1 MKKVSLTIS
10 LALVIFAFT
19 ACKQNGPEPIVEKF
33 CTHLGKGEFEEA
45 KKYVVAEHHSFYDMM
60 QQLSAMAPDSSKGK
74 EVKVTDVKC
83 TITDDN
89 AVCTCMLKEGDKE
102 AEEQTVKM
110 KKVDGAWL
118 VNQGKEG
125 GASDTETTL
134 SADEEVGAD
143 ATEEEV
149 PESAE

>member
-33 CTHLGKGEFEEA
+33 FTHLGKGEFEEA
-45 KKYVVAEHHSFYDMM
+45 KKYVVAEHQSYYDMM
-60 QQLSAMAPDSSKGK
+60 QQFSAMAPDSTKGK
-74 EVKVTDVKC
+74 EVKVTDIKC
-83 TITDDN
+83 TITEEVN

-125 GASDTETTL
+125 GASAAEETPATE
-134 SADEEVGAD
+134 EEA
-143 ATEEEV
+143 EEEV